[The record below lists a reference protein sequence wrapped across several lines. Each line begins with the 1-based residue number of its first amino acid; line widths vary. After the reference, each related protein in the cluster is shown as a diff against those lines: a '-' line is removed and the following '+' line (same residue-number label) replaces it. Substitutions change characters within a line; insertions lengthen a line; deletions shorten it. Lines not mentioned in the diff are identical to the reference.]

1 MFICILDISSKK
13 IKNRIMK
20 LISLFTIILLL
31 NTQAKTNTPY
41 EENLTDLN
49 LICSND
55 SQSVQDWGLTFTD
68 NENVKL
74 FSLDKFIYEIYE
86 YQRSYKT
93 DLRNIII
100 FKDDKVDYVI
110 NRSRLMLG
118 NKKCKIIDRN
128 PFIVLQN
135 RINDLKSNMRQNNK
149 I

>member
-1 MFICILDISSKK
+1 MTENYDVQVLIDELK

-74 FSLDKFIYEIYE
+74 FSLDKFI
-86 YQRSYKT
+86 
-93 DLRNIII
+93 
-100 FKDDKVDYVI
+100 
-110 NRSRLMLG
+110 
-118 NKKCKIIDRN
+118 
-128 PFIVLQN
+128 
-135 RINDLKSNMRQNNK
+135 
-149 I
+149 

>member
-1 MFICILDISSKK
+1 
-13 IKNRIMK
+13 MK

-31 NTQAKTNTPY
+31 NTQAKTNTPF

-68 NENVKL
+68 NKNVKL

-100 FKDDKVDYVI
+100 FKDDKIDYVI

-118 NKKCKIIDRN
+118 NKKCKIIYN
-128 PFIVLQN
+128 
-135 RINDLKSNMRQNNK
+135 
-149 I
+149 